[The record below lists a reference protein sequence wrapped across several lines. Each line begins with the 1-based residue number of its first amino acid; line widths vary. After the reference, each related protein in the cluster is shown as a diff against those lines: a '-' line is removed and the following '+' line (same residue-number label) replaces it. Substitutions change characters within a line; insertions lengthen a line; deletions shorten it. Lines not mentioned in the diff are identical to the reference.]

1 MLARHTARSGG
12 MSKILQGATR
22 EVIYDYAERA
32 FVTILGASII
42 LRFLPTLA
50 SHPFNAVLLASEC
63 AAVAMILLR
72 KRAQRMDISAY
83 AVTIA
88 LVGTTAGLLVQPG
101 ENSQSARQMR
111 FTSASEIT
119 KLRTAIRSYVK
130 EAVELEKS
138 GAKVDFKK
146 SEDLVY
152 PKEFQDKLDRNSA
165 LREAFFAL
173 TPGRQRQYHLHF
185 TGAKQA
191 ATRESRV
198 EKAIPL
204 ILDGMGLNDR

>member
-1 MLARHTARSGG
+1 MSAPNPSVDPWFAKAKAWREEIAR
-12 MSKILQGATR
+12 LR
-22 EVIYDYAERA
+22 E
-32 FVTILGASII
+32 
-42 LRFLPTLA
+42 
-50 SHPFNAVLLASEC
+50 
-63 AAVAMILLR
+63 ILLECDLGEEL
-72 KRAQRMDISAY
+72 KWGKPTYTADGANIVLIMPLKE
-83 AVTIA
+83 TCTLLFMKGA
-88 LVGTTAGLLVQPG
+88 LLKDVKGLLVQPG

-111 FTSASEIT
+111 FTSAGEIT
-119 KLRTAIRSYVK
+119 KLRAAIRCYVK

-152 PKEFQDKLDRNSA
+152 PKEFQDKLDRNTA

-191 ATRESRV
+191 ATRASRV